1 MSSALSTVPHFV
13 SAQDTVPLF
22 PTTLKIQIASHVQLT
37 MEEEKEEVDEFY
49 RKRTGSRDK
58 MGNSR

>member
-1 MSSALSTVPHFV
+1 MMQKGSKVPYIGLV
-13 SAQDTVPLF
+13 LGGLPLF
-22 PTTLKIQIASHVQLT
+22 LTTLKIQIASHVQLT